1 MMESNT
7 KITKKEMNQMMI
19 RSAFLQI
26 GYNYER
32 RQANGWLYCMLPG
45 LLKIHKDDPE
55 MMKEVA
61 REHVTYIGTHPF
73 LVTFVQGVII
83 SMEETYQSRDIINSL
98 KISLMSPL
106 GGVGDALIWMTL
118 LPITAGVGA
127 SIAMSGSVM
136 GPILF
141 FLAFNAVHVF
151 LRIFLMNYGYRLG
164 TGAAVILKKSTKKIS
179 RAASIVG
186 MMVVGSLITTYV
198 KFTLPLKMNI
208 GDKIFNLQTDLFDK
222 IMPGFLALLYTYFCY
237 YLLTKKK
244 ASPMVLICISI
255 AVGVIGG
262 FLGIYQYVPFTFQ

>member
-1 MMESNT
+1 MMESN
-7 KITKKEMNQMMI
+7 KIITKKEIRRMII

-32 RQANGWLYCMLPG
+32 RQSNGWLYCMLPG

-83 SMEETYQSRDIINSL
+83 SLEETFQSREIIKSL

-118 LPITAGVGA
+118 LPITAGIGA
-127 SIAMSGSVM
+127 SVAMSGSVM

-141 FLAFNAVHVF
+141 FVAFNLVHFFLRVF
-151 LRIFLMNYGYRLG
+151 LMDYGYRLG
-164 TGAAVILKKSTKKIS
+164 SEAAVMLKKSTKKIS

-186 MMVVGSLITTYV
+186 MMVIGSLATTYV
-198 KFTLPLKMNI
+198 KFTLPLELNV
-208 GDKIFNLQTDLFDK
+208 GNKIFNLQTDLFDK
-222 IMPGFLALLYTYFCY
+222 IMPGFLAILYTYFCY
-237 YLLTKKK
+237 YLLTKKR
-244 ASPMVLICISI
+244 ASPVLLICISI
-255 AVGVIGG
+255 AIGLIGG
-262 FLGIYQYVPFTFQ
+262 FLGIYKYVPFTF